1 MNDEKPKKESVSN
14 TLRST
19 VLGVIVA
26 IILIAFILLVLLTL
40 SQPVIGNVFSN
51 VVQDLGTTTIPTQE
65 ADETEAL
72 PNTPVPPTATRIPP
86 TQTQRPTN
94 EPSATPSSTLPV
106 LLTAGVNQ
114 MTSVAETEGT
124 IEAASVRETLT
135 AESAEAGDEPTEVP
149 AATEEPLPESTEE
162 ALPTPLPQPT
172 IIADAHLQIRDSV
185 SGEIFGDGTISL
197 YAPDV
202 IMPGQSVRVELE
214 LNLANLYI
222 TPTPSGGI
230 TPYPVPTRITAT
242 PPTHNSLGTP
252 LPSPSPRFPI
262 HEESGVQFYQ
272 RMGASL
278 LCPPDS
284 FSGCD
289 SERSLSRARIVT
301 TTTTRYS
308 WLLNQQEA
316 AAGVQNLNIEL
327 WAVFAN
333 LDGELEYVT
342 QWEHPFT
349 IEIVTEASSTFPVWT
364 VVLTA
369 AVILASIAGVVIYQ
383 RAKPQPAQAF
393 GANNKGKPKV
403 FISYRRQP
411 SWSLARSVA
420 TSLERRGAD
429 VFLDVDDINEGR
441 FSEMIQQAIENCD
454 YFVPILSPD
463 TLESKWVRREIEMA
477 IQLKKTIVPLTT
489 DGFNFY
495 GTDLPENLQELSS
508 HNAITITPEFF
519 EAAIDR
525 LATRF
530 LKLGDE
536 K

>member
-1 MNDEKPKKESVSN
+1 MYEEKPKKEGVSN

-19 VLGVIVA
+19 VLGVIVV
-26 IILIAFILLVLLTL
+26 IILIAFILVVLLTL

-51 VVQDLGTTTIPTQE
+51 VINGLG
-65 ADETEAL
+65 DGTEVITA
-72 PNTPVPPTATRIPP
+72 PPVGSFTNTPVPTNEPTATI
-86 TQTQRPTN
+86 T
-94 EPSATPSSTLPV
+94 STLPV
-106 LLTAGVNQ
+106 FLTAGVNQ
-114 MTSVAETEGT
+114 ATSVALATEEEGT
-124 IEAASVRETLT
+124 MEAAGVRETQT
-135 AESAEAGDEPTEVP
+135 AESAEAGDSPTDEPVTAPEETEIPPTRIPSTQPP
-149 AATEEPLPESTEE
+149 A
-162 ALPTPLPQPT
+162 PTQLPQPT
-172 IIADAHLQIRDSV
+172 IIADARLQIRDSV

-202 IMPGQSVRVELE
+202 VMPGQSVRVELE

-289 SERSLSRARIVT
+289 SERTLSRARIVT

-342 QWEHPFT
+342 QWEHPFS
-349 IEIVTEASSTFPVWT
+349 IEIVTQTASSTFPIWA

-369 AVILASIAGVVIYQ
+369 AVILASVAVVIYQ
-383 RAKPQPAQAF
+383 RTRPQQAQAF

>member
-1 MNDEKPKKESVSN
+1 MPKEPQLSN
-14 TLRST
+14 SSQRYIFIF
-19 VLGVIVA
+19 VVIG
-26 IILIAFILLVLLTL
+26 ILLLLML
-40 SQPVIGNVFSN
+40 YVFLASGNIA
-51 VVQDLGTTTIPTQE
+51 DPHIIPTPKSTSVDV
-65 ADETEAL
+65 APSAT
-72 PNTPVPPTATRIPP
+72 NTPPPTASPSVTWTI
-86 TQTQRPTN
+86 TSTQRVLTTN
-94 EPSATPSSTLPV
+94 EP
-106 LLTAGVNQ
+106 
-114 MTSVAETEGT
+114 EGT
-124 IEAASVRETLT
+124 IEAAGVRETQT
-135 AESAEAGDEPTEVP
+135 AEAAEAGDSPTDEPVTAPEETEIPPTRIPSTQPP
-149 AATEEPLPESTEE
+149 A
-162 ALPTPLPQPT
+162 PTQLPQPT
-172 IIADAHLQIRDSV
+172 IIADARLQIRDSV

-202 IMPGQSVRVELE
+202 VMPGQSVRVELE
-214 LNLANLYI
+214 LNLTNLYI

-289 SERSLSRARIVT
+289 SERTLSRARIVT

-308 WLLNQQEA
+308 WLLNQQE

-342 QWEHPFT
+342 QWEHPFS
-349 IEIVTEASSTFPVWT
+349 IEIVTKTTRTFPIWA

-369 AVILASIAGVVIYQ
+369 AVTLASVAGVVIYQ
-383 RAKPQPAQAF
+383 RTRPQQAQAF

-441 FSEMIQQAIENCD
+441 FSEMIQQAIANCD